1 MNPSSLQDCDIAAWV
16 GLDWADQIHAVC
28 LQVNGASSQEHFTL
42 LQTPEALHTWATQL
56 RARFKGRTV
65 ALALEQSR
73 GAVIY
78 ALMNYD
84 FLLLYPIPP
93 QSLASYRKSFA
104 SSGAKDDPVDAA
116 LLLELVRLHRD
127 RYQAWVPEDAGTRTL
142 RLLTEYRRSCVDD
155 RTGLIERITA
165 LLKGYFPQ
173 AIEWAGAL
181 DHAAGCD
188 FLHQWT
194 SLPALQQA
202 APEQLRTHAPRG
214 RRAAAAFAAWRA
226 QIRAARPLT
235 EDPAIVLPSQLM
247 VRAALA
253 QVRALNTAIAEFNQQ
268 IAAHFAQHPDQGLF
282 EGLPGAGAALKPRLL
297 AAFGSDRERFHT
309 AQQLQELSGIA
320 PVTQRSGTFCRVR
333 RRWACPHFL
342 RQSFHEF
349 ALHSLARCPWAR
361 AYYQL
366 QRTRGK
372 RHHAA
377 VRALAYKWIRILFRC
392 WKTRTPYDEQLYLQS
407 LQRHG
412 SPLSVSL
419 RSPVPIEA
427 CA

>member
-1 MNPSSLQDCDIAAWV
+1 MNTPSLQDRDIAAWV
-16 GLDWADQIHAVC
+16 GLDWADQKHDLC
-28 LQVNGASSQEHFTL
+28 LEVNGASSRECFTL
-42 LQTPEALHTWATQL
+42 PQTPEALHEWAHQL
-56 RARFKGRTV
+56 RARFGGRTV

-116 LLLELVRLHRD
+116 LLLELIRLHRD
-127 RYQAWVPEDAGTRTL
+127 RFHAWVPEDAGTRTL

-155 RTGLIERITA
+155 RTRLIERITS

-181 DHAAGCD
+181 DRSAACD
-188 FLHQWT
+188 FLQQWT

-202 APEQLRTHAPRG
+202 SAAQLRAHAPKG
-214 RRAAAAFAAWRA
+214 RRAAPALAAWLA
-226 QIRAARPLT
+226 EIRAARPLT

-253 QVRALNTAIAEFNQQ
+253 QVRALNTAIAEFDQQ
-268 IAAHFAQHPDQGLF
+268 IAERFAQHPDQGLF

-297 AAFGSDRERFHT
+297 AAFGSDRERFHS
-309 AQQLQELSGIA
+309 AQELQQLSGIA

-349 ALHSLARCPWAR
+349 ALHSLARCGWAR

-392 WKTRTPYDEQLYLQS
+392 WKNRTPYDEQLYLQS
-407 LQRHG
+407 LERHG
-412 SPLSVSL
+412 SPLSAAL
-419 RSPVPIEA
+419 ASPEPVA
-427 CA
+427 ASA